1 MSWFWPLLNWASFLE
16 AAGAVMKIGSSLNPW
31 NALYLDTLYFTNLT
45 DLRVAVTYILKT
57 WSRWSSSRPPTSSRR
72 TTSARPWR
80 RPHFW
85 RQSKGEPDSSITQIQ
100 VRHLRTVTS
109 LINVSSYKWIQ
120 TETKKP
126 MVHFSNLSCLN
137 ASKLICSSG
146 VQFYLQAVA
155 KFIDI
160 WSKTRLF

>member
-1 MSWFWPLLNWASFLE
+1 
-16 AAGAVMKIGSSLNPW
+16 MKIGSSLNPW
-31 NALYLDTLYFTNLT
+31 NALHLDTLYFTNLT

-109 LINVSSYKWIQ
+109 FINVSSYKWIQ
-120 TETKKP
+120 TETKWYIFPLIFGVKLD
-126 MVHFSNLSCLN
+126 FSSYSLLCSQLGRKADVFMYQKQKHSIKISIEIYFKLANMQIELNLS
-137 ASKLICSSG
+137 
-146 VQFYLQAVA
+146 
-155 KFIDI
+155 
-160 WSKTRLF
+160 